1 MAKLLT
7 KQNLRKIYKLF
18 ISLPPFN
25 EYKMPQPHK
34 VQFAIIDTNDVLGYF
49 HSEPNRIEIDVANDS
64 WNKISETML
73 HEMIH
78 LCRCHNNHKDFTEHN
93 AKFDIYAKRIC
104 LLYNFNLE
112 EF

>member
-18 ISLPPFN
+18 CTLPPFN
-25 EYKMPQPHK
+25 EYKMPQPQK
-34 VQFAIIDTNDVLGYF
+34 VQFGIIDTNDVLGYF
-49 HSEPNRIEIDVANDS
+49 HSEPYRIEIDVANDS
-64 WNKISETML
+64 WLKLSETML
-73 HEMIH
+73 HEMVH
-78 LCRCHNNHKDFTEHN
+78 LCRCHNNHNDFTEHN

-104 LLYNFNLE
+104 SLYNLNLE

>member
-25 EYKMPQPHK
+25 EYAMPAPHK
-34 VQFAIIDTNDVLGYF
+34 VQFGIIDSKEVLGYF
-49 HSEPNRIEIDVANDS
+49 HDLPYRIEIDVSNDT
-64 WNKISETML
+64 WLKLSETML

-93 AKFDIYAKRIC
+93 AKFDIYAKRLC

>member
-25 EYKMPQPHK
+25 EYKMPAPHK

-49 HSEPNRIEIDVANDS
+49 HSEPNRIEIDVANNS

-78 LCRCHNNHKDFTEHN
+78 LCRCYNNHKDFTEHN
-93 AKFDIYAKRIC
+93 DKFDIYAKRIC